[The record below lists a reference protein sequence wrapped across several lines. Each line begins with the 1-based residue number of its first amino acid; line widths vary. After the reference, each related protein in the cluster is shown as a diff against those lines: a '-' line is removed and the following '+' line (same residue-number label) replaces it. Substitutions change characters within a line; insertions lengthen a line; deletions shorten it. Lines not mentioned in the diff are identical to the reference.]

1 MKLRSLIS
9 LLLVVAALAGGAWW
23 WFNKRTAGDQPQLR
37 TAKVE
42 RGTLTAT
49 VAASGTLAATVQVQV
64 SSQVSGQ
71 IREVLADFN
80 ADVKKGQII
89 ARIDPETF
97 EYRVRQAQ
105 ADVDAAQAQVGVQQA
120 TLASR
125 RADLSRAAINLEE
138 AKRDLDRK
146 NELVERNFISPAE
159 RDKARSIYRALE
171 QDVVTANAQID
182 LAQAQLRNA
191 GSTVQ
196 QREALLSS
204 ARVDMSRTIIR
215 APVDGV
221 VIKRSIEPGQTVAVS
236 LAAPEL
242 FLIAQNLRDMQV
254 EVSIDEAEVSRL
266 RVGQKT
272 TFTVDAFPGRTF
284 SGLVTQ
290 VRKAA
295 LNVQNVIT
303 YTAVVSADNESLVLL
318 PGMTA
323 NVRVITDVR
332 ENVLKVP
339 NAALRFK
346 PPGAL
351 DPAKSASVSG
361 AGFGTS
367 TLRAALD
374 LVMSPA
380 QAQGQSQG
388 QGQGGGIQAYRERL
402 ERELALTDAQ
412 KASVDAVFVS
422 MRERFAGI
430 REAPQEERAA
440 LGEKLRNDMRRRIN
454 DVLDPAQR
462 KTFASINAEIDA
474 RRAAMQA
481 GGSAASGASPG
492 AAVAATT
499 NAPATATRA
508 PVAGADKPSAEAG
521 KSPAPTSA
529 ASSSGTPAND
539 AQAPAAAAAAAKSL
553 SASPSSSSSASAG
566 GGAAQGGPG
575 AQLRAFRDRL
585 ERDLALTDSQRTQL
599 DGIFTGMR
607 ERFLAVREAPESE
620 RAKLSEA
627 NRAEMR
633 ARINDILDE
642 GQKKKYAEIL
652 VELSGRT
659 VSRGRVFVPGPEGKP
674 VAVELRLGLSDG
686 STTEVIAILNGASLA
701 EGDPVYVG
709 IVGGASAPGPASLPR
724 PAGPRL

>member
-1 MKLRSLIS
+1 MKLRTLIV
-9 LLLVVAALAGGAWW
+9 LLLTAAALAGGAWW
-23 WFNKRTAGDQPQLR
+23 WFDKRAASDQPQLR

-80 ADVKKGQII
+80 AEVKKGQVI

-125 RADLSRAAINLEE
+125 RADLSRATINLEE

-146 NELVERNFISPAE
+146 NDLVERNFISPAE
-159 RDKARSIYRALE
+159 RDKARSVFRALE

-182 LAQAQLRNA
+182 LAQALLRNA
-191 GSTVQ
+191 RSTVQ

-204 ARVDMSRTIIR
+204 ARVDLSRTIIR

-332 ENVLKVP
+332 EKVLKVP

-346 PPGAL
+346 PPGAT
-351 DPAKSASVSG
+351 DAPKSASA
-361 AGFGTS
+361 AGFAGS
-367 TLRAALD
+367 TLQAALD
-374 LVMSPA
+374 LVLSQA
-380 QAQGQSQG
+380 QA

-402 ERELALTDAQ
+402 ERELALTDTQ
-412 KASVDAVFVS
+412 KASIEAIFVS
-422 MRERFAGI
+422 MRERFAGV
-430 REAPQEERAA
+430 RDAPQEERAA
-440 LGEKLRNDMRRRIN
+440 LSEKLRNDLRRRVN
-454 DVLDPAQR
+454 EVLDPAQR

-481 GGSAASGASPG
+481 GTGSSSGAALGAGAASTPNASAATPGASASGAG
-492 AAVAATT
+492 AAAA
-499 NAPATATRA
+499 
-508 PVAGADKPSAEAG
+508 G
-521 KSPAPTSA
+521 
-529 ASSSGTPAND
+529 
-539 AQAPAAAAAAAKSL
+539 AAAAATATAATAATATAAAKSP
-553 SASPSSSSSASAG
+553 SPTPPASTSGSAG
-566 GGAAQGGPG
+566 QSGPG
-575 AQLRAFRDRL
+575 AQMRAFRERL

-627 NRAEMR
+627 NRAELR
-633 ARINDILDE
+633 ARINDILDD

-701 EGDPVYVG
+701 EGDLVYVG
-709 IVGGASAPGPASLPR
+709 IIGGATSPGPASPPR

>member
-1 MKLRSLIS
+1 MKLRTLIV
-9 LLLVVAALAGGAWW
+9 LLLTAAALAGGAWW
-23 WFNKRTAGDQPQLR
+23 WFDKRAASDQPQLR

-80 ADVKKGQII
+80 AEVKKGQVI

-125 RADLSRAAINLEE
+125 RADLSRATINLEE

-146 NELVERNFISPAE
+146 NDLVERNFISPAE
-159 RDKARSIYRALE
+159 RDKARSVYRALE

-182 LAQAQLRNA
+182 LAQALLRNA
-191 GSTVQ
+191 RSTVQ

-204 ARVDMSRTIIR
+204 ARVDLSRTIIR

-332 ENVLKVP
+332 EKVLKVP

-346 PPGAL
+346 PSGVTDAP
-351 DPAKSASVSG
+351 KSASA
-361 AGFGTS
+361 AGFAGS
-367 TLRAALD
+367 TLQAALN
-374 LVMSPA
+374 LVLSQA
-380 QAQGQSQG
+380 QA

-402 ERELALTDAQ
+402 ERELALTDTQ
-412 KASVDAVFVS
+412 KASIEAIFVS
-422 MRERFAGI
+422 MRERFAGV
-430 REAPQEERAA
+430 RDAPQEERAA
-440 LGEKLRNDMRRRIN
+440 LSEKLRNELRRRVN
-454 DVLDPAQR
+454 EVLDPAQR
-462 KTFASINAEIDA
+462 KTFASINAEVDA

-481 GGSAASGASPG
+481 GAGSSSGAALGAGAASTPNASAATPGASASGAG
-492 AAVAATT
+492 AAATGAA
-499 NAPATATRA
+499 AAATATA
-508 PVAGADKPSAEAG
+508 
-521 KSPAPTSA
+521 T
-529 ASSSGTPAND
+529 
-539 AQAPAAAAAAAKSL
+539 AAAAATPAAAAKSP
-553 SASPSSSSSASAG
+553 SPTPPASTSGSAG
-566 GGAAQGGPG
+566 QSGPG
-575 AQLRAFRDRL
+575 AQMRVFRERL

-627 NRAEMR
+627 NRAELR
-633 ARINDILDE
+633 ARINDILDD

-701 EGDPVYVG
+701 EGDLVYVG
-709 IVGGASAPGPASLPR
+709 IVGGATSPGPASPPR

>member
-23 WFNKRTAGDQPQLR
+23 WFNKRAAGDQPQLR

-80 ADVKKGQII
+80 SEVKKGQVI

-125 RADLSRAAINLEE
+125 RADLSRATINLEE

-204 ARVDMSRTIIR
+204 SRVDLGRTVIR

-346 PPGAL
+346 PPGAP

-361 AGFGTS
+361 AGFGSS
-367 TLRAALD
+367 TLQAALD

-402 ERELALTDAQ
+402 ERELALTETQ

-454 DVLDPAQR
+454 EVLDPAQR

-481 GGSAASGASPG
+481 GGGASSGA
-492 AAVAATT
+492 AAAAATNATT
-499 NAPATATRA
+499 NAPATPTRA
-508 PVAGADKPSAEAG
+508 PAAAADKPSAEAG
-521 KSPAPTSA
+521 KSPASAGA
-529 ASSSGTPAND
+529 ASPSGTPANL
-539 AQAPAAAAAAAKSL
+539 AQAPASAAAAAKPP
-553 SASPSSSSSASAG
+553 SAPPSSSSSAG
-566 GGAAQGGPG
+566 GSPGQGGPG
-575 AQLRAFRDRL
+575 AQLRAFRERL
-585 ERDLALTDSQRTQL
+585 ERDLALSDSQRTQL

-633 ARINDILDE
+633 ARINDILDD

-701 EGDPVYVG
+701 EGDAVYVG
-709 IVGGASAPGPASLPR
+709 IVGGASSPGPASPPR
-724 PAGPRL
+724 PGGPRL

>member
-1 MKLRSLIS
+1 MKLRTLIV
-9 LLLVVAALAGGAWW
+9 LLLIAAALAGGTWW
-23 WFNKRTAGDQPQLR
+23 WFDKRAAGDQPQLR

-80 ADVKKGQII
+80 AEVKKGQVI

-125 RADLSRAAINLEE
+125 RADLSRATINLEE

-146 NELVERNFISPAE
+146 NDLVERNFISPAE
-159 RDKARSIYRALE
+159 RDKARSVFRALE

-182 LAQAQLRNA
+182 LAQALLRNA
-191 GSTVQ
+191 RSTVQ

-204 ARVDMSRTIIR
+204 ARVDLSRTIIR

-332 ENVLKVP
+332 EKVLKVP

-346 PPGAL
+346 PPGVT
-351 DPAKSASVSG
+351 DPSKSASVSG
-361 AGFGTS
+361 AGFAGS
-367 TLRAALD
+367 TLQAALD
-374 LVMSPA
+374 LVLSQA
-380 QAQGQSQG
+380 QA

-402 ERELALTDAQ
+402 ERELALTDTQ
-412 KASVDAVFVS
+412 KASIEAIFVS
-422 MRERFAGI
+422 MRERFAGV
-430 REAPQEERAA
+430 RDAPQEERAA
-440 LGEKLRNDMRRRIN
+440 LSEKLRNDLRRRVN
-454 DVLDPAQR
+454 EVLDPAQR

-481 GGSAASGASPG
+481 GAGSSSGAASGA
-492 AAVAATT
+492 VAASTT
-499 NAPATATRA
+499 NAPAATPGA
-508 PVAGADKPSAEAG
+508 SASGAAAGAG
-521 KSPAPTSA
+521 
-529 ASSSGTPAND
+529 
-539 AQAPAAAAAAAKSL
+539 AAATAAAATAAAAKSASP
-553 SASPSSSSSASAG
+553 SASPSASASGNAG
-566 GGAAQGGPG
+566 QSGPG
-575 AQLRAFRDRL
+575 AQMRAFRERL
-585 ERDLALTDSQRTQL
+585 ERDLALTESQRTQL

-627 NRAEMR
+627 NRAELR
-633 ARINDILDE
+633 ARINDILDD

-701 EGDPVYVG
+701 EGDLVYVG
-709 IVGGASAPGPASLPR
+709 IIGGATSPGPASPPR

>member
-23 WFNKRTAGDQPQLR
+23 WFNKRAAGDQPQLR

-80 ADVKKGQII
+80 SEVKKGQVI

-125 RADLSRAAINLEE
+125 RADLSRATINLEE

-204 ARVDMSRTIIR
+204 SRVDLGRTVIR

-346 PPGAL
+346 PPGAP

-361 AGFGTS
+361 AGFGSS
-367 TLRAALD
+367 TLQAALD

-402 ERELALTDAQ
+402 ERELALTETQ

-454 DVLDPAQR
+454 EVLDPAQR

-481 GGSAASGASPG
+481 GGGASSGA
-492 AAVAATT
+492 AAAAATNATT
-499 NAPATATRA
+499 NAPATPTRA
-508 PVAGADKPSAEAG
+508 PAAAADKPSAEAG
-521 KSPAPTSA
+521 KSTASTGA
-529 ASSSGTPAND
+529 ASPSSTPANL
-539 AQAPAAAAAAAKSL
+539 AQAPASAAAAAKPP
-553 SASPSSSSSASAG
+553 SAPPSSSSSAG
-566 GGAAQGGPG
+566 GSPGQGGPG
-575 AQLRAFRDRL
+575 AQLRAFRERL
-585 ERDLALTDSQRTQL
+585 ERDLALSDSQRTQL

-633 ARINDILDE
+633 ARINDILDD

-701 EGDPVYVG
+701 EGDAVYVG
-709 IVGGASAPGPASLPR
+709 IVGGASSPGPASPPR
-724 PAGPRL
+724 PGGPRL

>member
-1 MKLRSLIS
+1 MKLRTLIV
-9 LLLVVAALAGGAWW
+9 LLLIAAALAGGTWW
-23 WFNKRTAGDQPQLR
+23 WFDKRAAGDQPQLR

-80 ADVKKGQII
+80 AEVKKGQVI

-125 RADLSRAAINLEE
+125 RADLSRATINLEE

-146 NELVERNFISPAE
+146 NDLVERNFISPAE
-159 RDKARSIYRALE
+159 RDKARSVFRALE

-182 LAQAQLRNA
+182 LAQALLRNA
-191 GSTVQ
+191 RSTVQ

-204 ARVDMSRTIIR
+204 ARVDLSRTIIR

-332 ENVLKVP
+332 EKVLKVP

-346 PPGAL
+346 PPGVT
-351 DPAKSASVSG
+351 DPSKSASVSG
-361 AGFGTS
+361 AGFAGS
-367 TLRAALD
+367 TLQAALD
-374 LVMSPA
+374 LVLSQA
-380 QAQGQSQG
+380 QA

-402 ERELALTDAQ
+402 ERELALTDTQ
-412 KASVDAVFVS
+412 KASIEAIFVS
-422 MRERFAGI
+422 MRERFAGV
-430 REAPQEERAA
+430 RDAPQEERAA
-440 LGEKLRNDMRRRIN
+440 LSEKLRNDLRRRVN
-454 DVLDPAQR
+454 EVLDPAQR

-481 GGSAASGASPG
+481 GAGSSSGAASGA
-492 AAVAATT
+492 VAASTT
-499 NAPATATRA
+499 NAPAATPGA
-508 PVAGADKPSAEAG
+508 SASGAAAGAG
-521 KSPAPTSA
+521 
-529 ASSSGTPAND
+529 
-539 AQAPAAAAAAAKSL
+539 AAATAAAATAAAAKSP
-553 SASPSSSSSASAG
+553 SASPSASPAPSPAASASGSAG
-566 GGAAQGGPG
+566 QSGPG
-575 AQLRAFRDRL
+575 AQLRAFRERL
-585 ERDLALTDSQRTQL
+585 ERDLALTESQRTQL

-627 NRAEMR
+627 NRAELR

-701 EGDPVYVG
+701 EGDLVYVG
-709 IVGGASAPGPASLPR
+709 IIGGAASPGPASPPR

>member
-23 WFNKRTAGDQPQLR
+23 WFNKRAAGDQPQLR

-80 ADVKKGQII
+80 SEVKKGQVI

-125 RADLSRAAINLEE
+125 RADLSRATINLEE

-204 ARVDMSRTIIR
+204 SRVDLGRTVIR

-346 PPGAL
+346 PPGAP

-361 AGFGTS
+361 AGFGSS
-367 TLRAALD
+367 TLQAALD

-402 ERELALTDAQ
+402 ERELALTETQ

-422 MRERFAGI
+422 MRERYAGL

-454 DVLDPAQR
+454 EVLDPAQR

-481 GGSAASGASPG
+481 GGGASSGA
-492 AAVAATT
+492 AAAAATNATT
-499 NAPATATRA
+499 NAPATPTRA
-508 PVAGADKPSAEAG
+508 PAVAADKPSAEAA
-521 KSPAPTSA
+521 KSPASTGA
-529 ASSSGTPAND
+529 ASPSSTPANL
-539 AQAPAAAAAAAKSL
+539 AQAPASAAAAAKPP
-553 SASPSSSSSASAG
+553 SAPPSSSSSAG
-566 GGAAQGGPG
+566 GSPGQGGPG
-575 AQLRAFRDRL
+575 AQLRAFRERL
-585 ERDLALTDSQRTQL
+585 ERDLALSDSQRTQL

-633 ARINDILDE
+633 ARINDILDD

-701 EGDPVYVG
+701 EGDAVYVG
-709 IVGGASAPGPASLPR
+709 IVGGASSPGPASPPR
-724 PAGPRL
+724 PGGPRL

>member
-1 MKLRSLIS
+1 MKLRTLIV
-9 LLLVVAALAGGAWW
+9 LLLTAAALAGGAWW
-23 WFNKRTAGDQPQLR
+23 WFDKRAASDQPQLR

-80 ADVKKGQII
+80 AEVKKGQVI

-125 RADLSRAAINLEE
+125 RADLSRATINLEE

-146 NELVERNFISPAE
+146 NDLVERNFISPAE
-159 RDKARSIYRALE
+159 RDKARSVYRALE

-182 LAQAQLRNA
+182 LAQALLRNA
-191 GSTVQ
+191 RSTVQ

-204 ARVDMSRTIIR
+204 ARVDLSRTIIR

-332 ENVLKVP
+332 EKVLKVP

-346 PPGAL
+346 PPGVT
-351 DPAKSASVSG
+351 DPPKSASA
-361 AGFGTS
+361 AGFAGS
-367 TLRAALD
+367 TLQAALD
-374 LVMSPA
+374 LVLSQA
-380 QAQGQSQG
+380 QA

-402 ERELALTDAQ
+402 ERELALTDTQ
-412 KASVDAVFVS
+412 KASIEAIFVS
-422 MRERFAGI
+422 MRERFAGV
-430 REAPQEERAA
+430 RDAPQEERAA
-440 LGEKLRNDMRRRIN
+440 LSEKLRNELRRRVN
-454 DVLDPAQR
+454 EVLDPAQR
-462 KTFASINAEIDA
+462 KTFASINAEVDA

-481 GGSAASGASPG
+481 GAGSSSGPASGAGAASTPNASAATPG
-492 AAVAATT
+492 ASASG
-499 NAPATATRA
+499 
-508 PVAGADKPSAEAG
+508 AGAAAAG
-521 KSPAPTSA
+521 
-529 ASSSGTPAND
+529 
-539 AQAPAAAAAAAKSL
+539 AAAAATATAATAATATAAAKSP
-553 SASPSSSSSASAG
+553 SPTPPASTSGSAG
-566 GGAAQGGPG
+566 QSGPG
-575 AQLRAFRDRL
+575 AQMRAFRERL

-627 NRAEMR
+627 NRAELR
-633 ARINDILDE
+633 ARINDILDD

-701 EGDPVYVG
+701 EGDLVYVG
-709 IVGGASAPGPASLPR
+709 IVGGATSPGPASPPR

>member
-1 MKLRSLIS
+1 MKLRTLIV
-9 LLLVVAALAGGAWW
+9 LLLTAAALAGGAWW
-23 WFNKRTAGDQPQLR
+23 WFDKRAASDQPQLR

-80 ADVKKGQII
+80 AEVKKGQVI

-125 RADLSRAAINLEE
+125 RADLSRATINLEE

-146 NELVERNFISPAE
+146 NDLVERNFISPAE
-159 RDKARSIYRALE
+159 RDKARSVFRALE

-182 LAQAQLRNA
+182 LAQALLRNA
-191 GSTVQ
+191 RSTVQ

-204 ARVDMSRTIIR
+204 ARVDLSRTIIR

-332 ENVLKVP
+332 EKVLKVP

-346 PPGAL
+346 PPGVT
-351 DPAKSASVSG
+351 DPPKSASA
-361 AGFGTS
+361 AGFAGS
-367 TLRAALD
+367 TLQAALD
-374 LVMSPA
+374 LVLSQA
-380 QAQGQSQG
+380 QA

-402 ERELALTDAQ
+402 ERELALTDTQ
-412 KASVDAVFVS
+412 KASIEAIFVS
-422 MRERFAGI
+422 MRERFAGV
-430 REAPQEERAA
+430 RDAPQEERAA
-440 LGEKLRNDMRRRIN
+440 LSEKLRNDLRRRVN
-454 DVLDPAQR
+454 EVLDPAQR

-481 GGSAASGASPG
+481 GTGSSSGAASGAGAASTPNASAATPG
-492 AAVAATT
+492 ASASG
-499 NAPATATRA
+499 
-508 PVAGADKPSAEAG
+508 AGAAAAG
-521 KSPAPTSA
+521 
-529 ASSSGTPAND
+529 
-539 AQAPAAAAAAAKSL
+539 AAAAATATAATAATATAAAKSP
-553 SASPSSSSSASAG
+553 SPTPPASTSGSAG
-566 GGAAQGGPG
+566 QSGPG
-575 AQLRAFRDRL
+575 AQMRAFRERL

-627 NRAEMR
+627 NRAELR
-633 ARINDILDE
+633 ARINDILDD

-701 EGDPVYVG
+701 EGDLVYVG
-709 IVGGASAPGPASLPR
+709 IIGGATSPGPASPPR

>member
-23 WFNKRTAGDQPQLR
+23 WFNKRAAGDQPQLR

-80 ADVKKGQII
+80 SEVKKGQVI

-125 RADLSRAAINLEE
+125 RADLSRATINLEE

-204 ARVDMSRTIIR
+204 ARVDLGRTVIR

-242 FLIAQNLRDMQV
+242 FLNAQNLRDMQV

-266 RVGQKT
+266 RVGLKT

-361 AGFGTS
+361 AAFGSS
-367 TLRAALD
+367 TLQAALD

-402 ERELALTDAQ
+402 ERELALTETQ

-422 MRERFAGI
+422 MRERYAGL

-454 DVLDPAQR
+454 EVLDPAQR

-481 GGSAASGASPG
+481 GGGASSGA
-492 AAVAATT
+492 AAAATTNATT
-499 NAPATATRA
+499 NAPATPTRA
-508 PVAGADKPSAEAG
+508 PAVAADKPSAEAA
-521 KSPAPTSA
+521 KSPASTAA
-529 ASSSGTPAND
+529 ASPSSTPANL
-539 AQAPAAAAAAAKSL
+539 AQAPASAAAAAKP
-553 SASPSSSSSASAG
+553 PSSSSSAG
-566 GGAAQGGPG
+566 GSPGQGGPG
-575 AQLRAFRDRL
+575 AQLRAFRERL
-585 ERDLALTDSQRTQL
+585 ERDLALSDSQRTQL

-633 ARINDILDE
+633 ARINDILDD

-701 EGDPVYVG
+701 EGDAVYVG
-709 IVGGASAPGPASLPR
+709 IVGGASSPGPASPPR
-724 PAGPRL
+724 PGGPRL

>member
-1 MKLRSLIS
+1 MKLRTLIV
-9 LLLVVAALAGGAWW
+9 LLLIAAALAGGAWW
-23 WFNKRTAGDQPQLR
+23 WFDKRAAGDQPQLR

-80 ADVKKGQII
+80 AEVKKGQVI

-125 RADLSRAAINLEE
+125 RADLSRATINLEE

-146 NELVERNFISPAE
+146 NDLVERNFISPAE
-159 RDKARSIYRALE
+159 RDKARSVFRALE

-182 LAQAQLRNA
+182 LAQALLRNA
-191 GSTVQ
+191 RSTVQ

-204 ARVDMSRTIIR
+204 ARVDLSRTIIR

-332 ENVLKVP
+332 EKVLKVP

-346 PPGAL
+346 PPGVT
-351 DPAKSASVSG
+351 DPSKSASVSG
-361 AGFGTS
+361 AGFAGS
-367 TLRAALD
+367 TLQAALD
-374 LVMSPA
+374 LVLSQA
-380 QAQGQSQG
+380 QA

-402 ERELALTDAQ
+402 ERELALTDTQ
-412 KASVDAVFVS
+412 KASIEAIFVS
-422 MRERFAGI
+422 MRERFAGV
-430 REAPQEERAA
+430 RDAPQEERAA
-440 LGEKLRNDMRRRIN
+440 LSEKLRNDLRRRVN
-454 DVLDPAQR
+454 EVLDPAQR

-481 GGSAASGASPG
+481 GAGSGSGAASGA
-492 AAVAATT
+492 VAASTT
-499 NAPATATRA
+499 NAPAATPGA
-508 PVAGADKPSAEAG
+508 SASGAAAGAG
-521 KSPAPTSA
+521 
-529 ASSSGTPAND
+529 
-539 AQAPAAAAAAAKSL
+539 AAATAAAATAAAAKSPSASA
-553 SASPSSSSSASAG
+553 SASPSASPSASTGGNAG
-566 GGAAQGGPG
+566 QSGPG
-575 AQLRAFRDRL
+575 AQMRAFRERL
-585 ERDLALTDSQRTQL
+585 ERDLALTESQRTQL

-627 NRAEMR
+627 NRAELR

-701 EGDPVYVG
+701 EGDLVYVG
-709 IVGGASAPGPASLPR
+709 IIGGATSPGPASPPR

>member
-9 LLLVVAALAGGAWW
+9 LLLIAAALAGGAWW
-23 WFNKRTAGDQPQLR
+23 WFNKRAAGDLPQLR

-80 ADVKKGQII
+80 AEVKKGQII
-89 ARIDPETF
+89 ARIDPETL

-125 RADLSRAAINLEE
+125 RADLSRATINLEE

-146 NELVERNFISPAE
+146 SELVERNFISPAE

-196 QREALLSS
+196 QREALLAS
-204 ARVDMSRTIIR
+204 ARVDLGRTIIR

-284 SGLVTQ
+284 SGLVVQ

-332 ENVLKVP
+332 EKVLKVP

-346 PPGAL
+346 PPGVTE
-351 DPAKSASVSG
+351 PAKSASAV
-361 AGFGTS
+361 GTGLGTGLAS
-367 TLRAALD
+367 TTLQAALD
-374 LVMSPA
+374 LLLTQA
-380 QAQGQSQG
+380 QA

-402 ERELALTDAQ
+402 ERELALTDTQ
-412 KASVDAVFVS
+412 KASVEAIFLS
-422 MRERFAGI
+422 MRERFAGV
-430 REAPQEERAA
+430 RDAPQEERAA
-440 LGEKLRNDMRRRIN
+440 LGEKLRNDMRRRVN
-454 DVLDPAQR
+454 EVLDPAQR

-481 GGSAASGASPG
+481 GAGASSGA
-492 AAVAATT
+492 AAATASATATASASASASAT
-499 NAPATATRA
+499 NAPAATPGASASSA
-508 PVAGADKPSAEAG
+508 PASAGASA
-521 KSPAPTSA
+521 PA
-529 ASSSGTPAND
+529 AS
-539 AQAPAAAAAAAKSL
+539 APAAAAAVKS
-553 SASPSSSSSASAG
+553 SPPSSPPSSSASAG
-566 GGAAQGGPG
+566 GAGQGGPG
-575 AQLRAFRDRL
+575 AQLRAFRERL

-633 ARINDILDE
+633 ARINDILDDS
-642 GQKKKYAEIL
+642 QKKKYAEIL

-659 VSRGRVFVPGPEGKP
+659 VSRGRVFVPGPDGKP

-701 EGDPVYVG
+701 EGDLVYVG
-709 IVGGASAPGPASLPR
+709 IVGGASTPGPASPPR
-724 PAGPRL
+724 PSGPRL

>member
-9 LLLVVAALAGGAWW
+9 LLLMVAVLAGGGWW
-23 WFNKRTAGDQPQLR
+23 WFNKRAAGDQPQLR
-37 TAKVE
+37 TAKVD

-80 ADVKKGQII
+80 AEVKKGQII
-89 ARIDPETF
+89 ARIDPETL

-125 RADLSRAAINLEE
+125 RADLSRATINLEE

-182 LAQAQLRNA
+182 LAQALLRNA
-191 GSTVQ
+191 RSTVQ
-196 QREALLSS
+196 QREALLASS
-204 ARVDMSRTIIR
+204 RVDLGRTIIR

-266 RVGQKT
+266 RVGQKA

-284 SGLVTQ
+284 SGLVVQ

-346 PPGAL
+346 PPGL
-351 DPAKSASVSG
+351 VDPAKSASVSG
-361 AGFGTS
+361 AGFGAS
-367 TLRAALD
+367 TLQAALD

-380 QAQGQSQG
+380 QAQGQGQG

-402 ERELALTDAQ
+402 ERELALTDTQ
-412 KASVDAVFVS
+412 KASVDAVFLS
-422 MRERFAGI
+422 MRERFAGL

-440 LGEKLRNDMRRRIN
+440 LGEKLRNDMRRRVN
-454 DVLDPAQR
+454 EVLDPAQR
-462 KTFASINAEIDA
+462 KTFVSINAEIDA

-481 GGSAASGASPG
+481 GAAAAGAAAASSASS
-492 AAVAATT
+492 A
-499 NAPATATRA
+499 NAPATASRPSA
-508 PVAGADKPSAEAG
+508 AGADKPSAEAG
-521 KSPAPTSA
+521 KSVSSSSAA
-529 ASSSGTPAND
+529 ASSGASASA
-539 AQAPAAAAAAAKSL
+539 AQAPAAESAAKPPSASA
-553 SASPSSSSSASAG
+553 SASPSASSPPGTSAG
-566 GGAAQGGPG
+566 QGGPG
-575 AQLRAFRDRL
+575 AQLRAFRERL

-599 DGIFTGMR
+599 DGIFAGMR

-620 RAKLSEA
+620 RAKLSES

-633 ARINDILDE
+633 ARINDILDD

-659 VSRGRVFVPGPEGKP
+659 VTRGRVFVPGPEGKP
-674 VAVELRLGLSDG
+674 VAIELRLGLSDG

-701 EGDPVYVG
+701 EGDLVYVG
-709 IVGGASAPGPASLPR
+709 IVGGASSPGPASPPR